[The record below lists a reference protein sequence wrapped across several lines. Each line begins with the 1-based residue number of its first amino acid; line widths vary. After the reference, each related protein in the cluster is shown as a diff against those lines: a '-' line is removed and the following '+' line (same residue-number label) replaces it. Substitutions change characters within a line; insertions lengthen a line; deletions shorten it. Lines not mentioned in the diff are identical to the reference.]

1 MLSHIFGRGKLF
13 IALVSSAGL
22 WGTGCSSQA
31 DLRDDAGNKI
41 LVINGFESLVGWM
54 GTASHPSLTKE
65 RAHSGQYALKV
76 DGAIPYSLSYNST
89 LGHLSEIRLKKF
101 RLSAWVLVPD
111 AEASALLVTHIGDA
125 PPATKPLLW
134 DGFDVVKAS
143 QKRGQWAHVSKVI
156 NVPAE
161 ADANTT
167 IGFYLWCNKGT
178 KATYIDDI
186 VVSELP

>member
-1 MLSHIFGRGKLF
+1 MLFHIFRRGKLF
-13 IALVSSAGL
+13 VALVSSAGL
-22 WGTGCSSQA
+22 WAAGCSRQA

-41 LVINGFESLVGWM
+41 FVINDFESLVGWL
-54 GTASHPSLTKE
+54 GAASHPSLTKE

-89 LGHLSEIRLKKF
+89 LGNLSEVRLKKL

-134 DGFDVVKAS
+134 DSFDVAKAT

-156 NVPAE
+156 NMPAE
-161 ADANTT
+161 ADANTA
-167 IGFYLWCNKGT
+167 IGLYLWCNKGT

-186 VVSELP
+186 VVSEVP